1 MARLV
6 KKLRILALMHEDL
19 VPPDDLEGYSQEQ
32 INEWK
37 TEFDV
42 VQTLQDMGHTV
53 YKLGARD
60 ELRPLRQA
68 IEAWKP
74 DIVFNLL
81 EEFRGEAIY
90 DQNVVAFLELAGVPY
105 TGCNP
110 RGLMLARDKAVSKQ
124 LLAAHRIRVPRFAV
138 YPIGRKVTRTK
149 RLQFPLIVKSLMED
163 SSMGISQAS
172 VVHDDAG
179 LVERVRIVHQRV
191 HTDAIAEQY
200 IEGREIYV
208 GVLGNARLIAL
219 PPQELVVKN
228 KPDDAPFIATENVK
242 FNVAYQEKWGVAVKP
257 ARSLPDAAI
266 ANLLHRSKRIF
277 RILGL
282 SGYARIDFR
291 LNDEGNPYFLEANP
305 NPEIA
310 QFEEFAAAAESADIT
325 YEQLLQRILNLGMQ
339 RKI

>member
-1 MARLV
+1 M

-19 VPPDDLEGYSQEQ
+19 VPPDDLGEASEAQ

-42 VQTLQDMGHTV
+42 CTTLSDMGHEL
-53 YKLGARD
+53 YKLGVRD

-68 IEAWKP
+68 LQGWKP

-81 EEFRGEAIY
+81 EEFKGEAVY

-124 LLAAHRIRVPRFAV
+124 LTTYHRIRAPRFAV
-138 YPIGRKVTRTK
+138 YPIGRKVRKPK
-149 RLQFPLIVKSLMED
+149 RLEYPLIVKSLLED

-172 VVHDDAG
+172 VVRDDEQ
-179 LVERVRIVHQRV
+179 LVERVRFVHERV
-191 HTDAIAEQY
+191 RTDAIAEQF
-200 IEGREIYV
+200 IDGREIYV
-208 GVLGNARLIAL
+208 GVLGNARLTAL

-228 KPDDAPFIATENVK
+228 KPEDAPFIATENVK
-242 FNVAYQEKWGVAVKP
+242 FNVAYQEKMGVAVKE
-257 ARSLPDAAI
+257 ARGLSESALED
-266 ANLLHRSKRIF
+266 LKSRSKRIYK
-277 RILGL
+277 ILGL
-282 SGYARIDFR
+282 SGYGRIDFR
-291 LNDEGNPYFLEANP
+291 LHEDGRVYFLEANP

-310 QFEEFAAAAESADIT
+310 RYEEFASAAASAGID
-325 YEQLLQRILNLGMQ
+325 YDKLLQKILNLGLQ
-339 RKI
+339 RAPS